1 MKQGEGNRLRL
12 RLRVRVRLRSPRL
25 PFPRGRL
32 ENSHLKVNRLTT
44 RINIELFKHW
54 KVNTK
59 VNKVNTA
66 PSSTCRAA
74 SGNSWMADDGCWMW
88 ATGLAGKY
96 VNVHPPCLFQ
106 SRVRRWRL
114 HCGKQSTWIN
124 LDSLGLLGFSLGFY
138 LDSTWILPGLNLD

>member
-1 MKQGEGNRLRL
+1 M
-12 RLRVRVRLRSPRL
+12 
-25 PFPRGRL
+25 
-32 ENSHLKVNRLTT
+32 KVN
-44 RINIELFKHW
+44 

-59 VNKVNTA
+59 ANKVNTA

-114 HCGKQSTWIN
+114 HCGKQSTWIH

-138 LDSTWILPGLNLD
+138 LDSTWIELGFTWIEVGGANPNSGIRNKSERGTRRLDGQRRPT